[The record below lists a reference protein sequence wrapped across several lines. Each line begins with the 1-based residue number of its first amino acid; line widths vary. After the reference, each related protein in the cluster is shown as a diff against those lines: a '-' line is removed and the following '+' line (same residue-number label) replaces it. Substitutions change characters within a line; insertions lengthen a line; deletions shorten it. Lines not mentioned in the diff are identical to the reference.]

1 MCTPSCS
8 GEYRNEKRA
17 GGVPGKSFTYQ
28 GLALPFL
35 GAKPRRGG
43 NYRSNQKGMGRL
55 RILGQ
60 VTYFPTHSL
69 EEAESN

>member
-1 MCTPSCS
+1 M
-8 GEYRNEKRA
+8 
-17 GGVPGKSFTYQ
+17 PGKTFTYQ

-35 GAKPRRGG
+35 GAKPCWGR

-55 RILGQ
+55 RMLGQ